1 MASASVLL
9 SATDLV
15 GHLNCPH
22 LTQLDREVASG
33 IREKPANWSPLLDL
47 LWERGARHEQAYIE
61 RLEAT
66 GADCL
71 RIEGFDVSDHAV
83 AETLEAM
90 RAGREVIIQGALRSG
105 RWHGRADIL
114 LRVERPSDLGAW
126 SYEPLDTKLARE
138 TRGGSVLQLCLYAHL
153 LEALQGVLPES
164 GYIVSPGSVEAPA
177 AFRINDYAAFF
188 RQSQQAFEQVMADDG
203 EVATYPH
210 PVTHC
215 ETCRWQSP
223 CDQRRRADDH
233 PSLIAGISAL
243 QIAELA
249 SRGFDTVERVAGMPL
264 PLDWRPERGSRQS
277 YERVREQARIQVAGR
292 AAAGL
297 LYELLPVEPGLGLT
311 RLPAPSAGDVFFDL
325 EGDPFV
331 GEGGL
336 EYLFGHAW
344 QEAGEVRYD
353 SQWVENRA
361 DEKAAFEGFVDFL
374 IARLET
380 WPDLHVYHF
389 APYEPGALK
398 RLMGRYASREEEVD
412 RLLRSQVFVDLYGV
426 VKQSLRASVESYSI
440 KRLEPLYGFE
450 RTVSLHTANQAL
462 AKVQACLELDDAAT
476 ISDDDRGVVTA
487 YNRDDCVS
495 TLRLRDWLED
505 RRSELVASGAEVP
518 RPEPVDG
525 AAPESVAAWLAL
537 ITPVMDRLLDG
548 VPAGPEDRS
557 AEQHGRWLLAQML
570 DWHRREEK
578 AVWWEFFR
586 LADLAAEEL
595 LEDRAGFSGLR
606 LIETVGGTAKCPI
619 HRYAFPPQ
627 EIAVRGDEDVR
638 AEGGAQVGKIV
649 GLSVEEGWIE
659 IKKRADA
666 AEVHPEAVFVHG
678 FVGAAEMKESLLRL
692 GRHVAEHGLQ
702 GDGLYRAARA
712 LLLRERLPGQDGSI
726 RREGESVL
734 DTALRLA
741 AELPPGVLPIQ
752 GPPGAGKTYTGSRM
766 IAALVAAGQTV
777 GITANSHKVIR
788 NLLDKVVEAA
798 EERGLDVRCVQK
810 PKEMEEDQPRLRFVR
825 DNPSL
830 FAAIGPD
837 CPVAGGTAWLWSR
850 PEAFECVDVLF
861 VDEAAQMSLANV
873 LAVAQAARTVV
884 LLGDPQ
890 QLDQPMQG
898 AHPEGSD
905 VSALHHLLDGA
916 KTITPDQGLFLD
928 QTWRMHPDICAF
940 TSEMFYED
948 RLHPRDNLDRQTI
961 RAGGRLTGSG
971 LRFVSVPHVG
981 NQNASREEAVV
992 IAELIAELLAT
1003 GAQFTDE
1010 EGDVRPLTAADIMVI
1025 TPYNAQ
1031 VAELRDRLP
1040 DAHIGTVDKFQGQ
1053 EAPVV
1058 FYSMATSSEAE
1069 APRGMEFL
1077 YSLNRLNV
1085 ATSRAKAL
1093 CILVASPSLVGAEC
1107 RTPRQMQL
1115 VNALCRYLELA
1126 QPI

>member
-1 MASASVLL
+1 MVAPSAML
-9 SATDLV
+9 SATGLV

-33 IREKPANWSPLLDL
+33 TREKPANWSPLLDL
-47 LWERGARHEQAYIE
+47 LWERGARHEQAYVE
-61 RLEAT
+61 LLEAN
-66 GADCL
+66 GGDCV
-71 RIEGFDVSDHAV
+71 RIGGFDVNDQAI
-83 AETLEAM
+83 AETIESM

-114 LRVERPSDLGAW
+114 LKVERASDLGAW
-126 SYEPLDTKLARE
+126 SYEPVDTKLARE
-138 TRGGSVLQLCLYAHL
+138 TRGGSVLQLCLYGHL
-153 LEALQGVLPES
+153 LNAVQGVSPEY
-164 GYIVSPGSVEAPA
+164 GYIVAPGSEEAPA
-177 AFRINDYAAFF
+177 AFRIKDYAAFF
-188 RQSQQAFEQVMADDG
+188 RQSQQLFEEVTANNDG
-203 EVATYPH
+203 VVTYPH
-210 PVTHC
+210 PVAHC
-215 ETCRWQSP
+215 DTCRWQSP

-249 SRGFDTVERVAGMPL
+249 SRGFDTVEQIAGILL

-292 AAAGL
+292 AAPGL
-297 LYELLPVEPGLGLT
+297 LHEMLPVEPGLGLT

-344 QEAGEVRYD
+344 QEAGEVSYT

-374 IARLET
+374 IARLEI

-398 RLMGRYASREEEVD
+398 RLMGRFASREEEVD

-440 KRLEPLYGFE
+440 KRLEPLYAFE
-450 RTVSLHTANQAL
+450 RTVPLHAANHAL
-462 AKVQACLELDDAAT
+462 AKVQACLELGDAAT

-495 TLRLRDWLED
+495 TLHLRDWLED
-505 RRSELVASGAEVP
+505 RRSELLASGADVP

-548 VPAGPEDRS
+548 VPADPEDRS

-586 LADLAAEEL
+586 LADLAAEDL

-606 LIETVGGTAKCPI
+606 LVETVGGTAKCPI

-666 AEVHPEAVFVHG
+666 AEVHPEAVFAHG
-678 FVGAAEMKESLLRL
+678 FVGAGEMKESLLRL
-692 GRHVAEHGLQ
+692 GRHVAEHGLE
-702 GDGLYRAARA
+702 GDGPYRAARA

-726 RREGESVL
+726 RREDERVL

-741 AELPPGVLPIQ
+741 ADLPPGVLPIQ

-766 IAALVAAGQTV
+766 IAALVAAGRTV

-788 NLLDKVVEAA
+788 NLLGKVVEAA
-798 EERGLDVRCVQK
+798 EERGLDIRCIQK

-825 DNPSL
+825 DNPAL

-850 PEAFECVDVLF
+850 PEAFECIDVLF

-898 AHPEGSD
+898 AHPEGTD

-1040 DAHIGTVDKFQGQ
+1040 DVHIGTVDKFQGQ

-1058 FYSMATSSEAE
+1058 FYSMATSSGTE

-1093 CILVASPSLVGAEC
+1093 CILVASPHLLGAEC

-1126 QPI
+1126 EPV

>member
-1 MASASVLL
+1 MSVSRLL

-22 LTQLDREVASG
+22 LTQLDHEVARG
-33 IREKPANWSPLLDL
+33 LREKPANWSPLLDL
-47 LWERGARHEQAYIE
+47 LWERGARHEQAYVE
-61 RLEAT
+61 RLEAA
-66 GADCL
+66 GADCV
-71 RIEGFDVSDHAV
+71 RIAGIDVNDQAV
-83 AETLEAM
+83 AETTEAM
-90 RAGREVIIQGALRSG
+90 RAGREVIIQGALRAG

-114 LRVERPSDLGAW
+114 LKADRASAFGAW

-138 TRGGSVLQLCLYAHL
+138 TRGGSVLQLCLYAQL
-153 LEALQGVLPES
+153 LETVQGVLPEY
-164 GYIVSPGSVEAPA
+164 GYIVSPGSEDAPT
-177 AFRINDYAAFF
+177 AFRIKDYAAFF
-188 RQSQQAFEQVMADDG
+188 RRSQGALERAIANDA
-203 EVATYPH
+203 ETLTYPH
-210 PVTHC
+210 PVAHC
-215 ETCRWQSP
+215 ETCRWQTP
-223 CDQRRRADDH
+223 CDQQRRVDDH
-233 PSLIAGISAL
+233 PSLIAGISTL
-243 QIAELA
+243 QIAELK
-249 SRGFDTVERVAGMPL
+249 SRGFETVEQVASIPL
-264 PLDWRPERGSRQS
+264 PLEWRPERGSRKS

-292 AAAGL
+292 GASGIL
-297 LYELLPVEPGLGLT
+297 HEMLPVEPGLGLT
-311 RLPAPSAGDVFFDL
+311 RLPPPSAGDVFFDL

-336 EYLFGHAW
+336 EYLFGYACE
-344 QEAGEVRYD
+344 EAGEVRYA
-353 SQWVENRA
+353 SQWVESRTA
-361 DEKAAFEGFVDFL
+361 EKVAFEAFVDFL
-374 IARLET
+374 IARLEA

-398 RLMGRYASREEEVD
+398 RLMGRYATREEEVD

-426 VKQSLRASVESYSI
+426 VRQALRASVESYSI

-450 RTVSLHTANQAL
+450 RGVALPLANHAL
-462 AKVQACLELDDAAT
+462 AKVQACLELEDTTT
-476 ISDDDRGVVTA
+476 ISEEDRDVVTA

-495 TLRLRDWLED
+495 TLRLRDWLEE
-505 RRSELVASGAEVP
+505 RRSELVAAGTAVP

-525 AAPESVAAWLAL
+525 TTPESVAAWLAQ
-537 ITPVMDRLLDG
+537 ITPVMDRLLEG
-548 VPAGPEDRS
+548 VPVAPEDRTV
-557 AEQHGRWLLAQML
+557 EQHGRWLLAQML

-586 LADLAAEEL
+586 LAALAAEDL
-595 LEDRAGFSGLR
+595 LEERAGFSGLS
-606 LIETVGGTAKCPI
+606 LLDTVGGTAKCPI

-627 EIAVRGDEDVR
+627 EIAVRGDEEVR
-638 AEGGAQVGKIV
+638 AEGGTQLGKIA
-649 GLSVEEGWIE
+649 GLSVDEGWIE

-666 AEVHPEAVFVHG
+666 ANLHPDAVFAHG

-692 GRHVAEHGLQ
+692 GRHVAEHGLE
-702 GDGLYRAARA
+702 GDGPYRAARS
-712 LLLRERLPGQDGSI
+712 LLLRERLPGPDGAI

-741 AELPPGVLPIQ
+741 ENLPSGVLPIQ

-766 IAALVAAGQTV
+766 IAALVEAGCTV

-788 NLLDKVVEAA
+788 NLLDKVVEATEA
-798 EERGLDVRCVQK
+798 RGLDVRCVQK
-810 PKEMEEDQPRLRFVR
+810 PKEMEADQPRLRFAR
-825 DNPSL
+825 DNAAL
-830 FAAIGPD
+830 FAAIGPN

-850 PEAFECVDVLF
+850 PEAFECVDVLV
-861 VDEAAQMSLANV
+861 VDEAAQMALANV

-898 AHPEGSD
+898 AHPEGTD
-905 VSALHHLLDGA
+905 VSALHHLLAGA
-916 KTITPDQGLFLD
+916 KTITPEQGLFLD
-928 QTWRMHPDICAF
+928 QTWRMHPEICAF

-948 RLHPRDNLDRQTI
+948 RLHPRADLDRQYI
-961 RAGGRLTGSG
+961 HAAGRLRGSG
-971 LRFVSVPHVG
+971 LRFVSVPHLG
-981 NQNASREEAVV
+981 NQNTSHEEAVA
-992 IAELIAELLAT
+992 ISELVAELLVT

-1010 EGDVRPLTAADIMVI
+1010 AGVVRPLTAEDVMII

-1031 VAELRDRLP
+1031 VAQLRDLLP
-1040 DAHIGTVDKFQGQ
+1040 DVHIGTVDKFQGQ

-1058 FYSMATSSEAE
+1058 FYSMATSSGAE

-1093 CILVASPSLVGAEC
+1093 CVLVASPHLLGAEC